1 MKYLFSFLLLGAS
14 LAAGTTALAQTAPAK
29 PAAAPATVMVQPA
42 RYEYCELTHVGVINS
57 GTGTPDKGKTED
69 IYVDF
74 GYGYEKLGGS
84 EQMKREAGRLEVFA
98 TPISAINYMGG
109 LGWEIVQILETPV
122 NSRAAADAS
131 RYVRRYVLRRA
142 LSAKALTPGR

>member
-1 MKYLFSFLLLGAS
+1 MKHFFSFLLLSAG
-14 LAAGTTALAQTAPAK
+14 LAGGTTALAQTTAK
-29 PAAAPATVMVQPA
+29 PAGPPATVMLQPA

-57 GTGTPDKGKTED
+57 GTGTPDKGKSED

-122 NSRAAADAS
+122 NSRAATDAS
-131 RYVRRYVLRRA
+131 RYVRRYVLRRSLA
-142 LSAKALTPGR
+142 AKALTPGR